1 MEIPSTLCCAQEAIQ
16 RHRATSA
23 ALENV
28 RMVAAKAAVTWGL
41 EAVAAEHRE
50 ARHART
56 RAIAELMDIK
66 KRRSHHQLEAMLNEN
81 PDRSFAQ
88 P

>member
-1 MEIPSTLCCAQEAIQ
+1 MEIPSTLCRAQEAIQ
-16 RHRATSA
+16 RDRATSA

-28 RMVAAKAAVTWGL
+28 RTVAAKAAVAWGL

-50 ARHART
+50 ARRART

-66 KRRSHHQLEAMLNEN
+66 KQRSHHQFEAMLNEN
-81 PDRSFAQ
+81 PDRGFAQ
-88 P
+88 H